1 MSSANITAALNWN
14 GTDYV
19 LKYRFSLIREL
30 RAEGLDLP
38 RTCRLIRQ
46 DPARAVDYADEV
58 AEIAAYLLRDAG
70 AEASGEDVFR
80 ECMGDVARVR
90 QLYALFNWVCGQH
103 FATSEVAPLP
113 KKAGK
118 SSGGRKTSP

>member
-1 MSSANITAALNWN
+1 MSAANITAGMNWL
-14 GTDYV
+14 GKDYV
-19 LKYRFSLIREL
+19 LKYRFSLIRDL
-30 RAEGLDLP
+30 RAAGLDLP
-38 RTCRLIRQ
+38 RTYRLIRQ
-46 DPARAVDYADEV
+46 DPTRAVDYADEV
-58 AEIAAYLLRDAG
+58 AEIVAYLLRDAG
-70 AEASGEDVFR
+70 AEASGEQVFR

-118 SSGGRKTSP
+118 SSGGRKASP